1 MNRLK
6 TANSMLWVPPESL
19 AAPCP
24 TNIMIKILTPLHFGP
39 LAWPCINERPSPE
52 PLAHNLTATAQI
64 TGHSTR
70 TLRRLVKRGLLRP
83 SKASRKFVFARR
95 EIERFLNE
103 TTLD

>member
-1 MNRLK
+1 MHRLK
-6 TANSMLWVPPESL
+6 TANRMLWVPLESL
-19 AAPCP
+19 AAPFS
-24 TNIMIKILTPLHFGP
+24 TNIMIKILTSLHFGP
-39 LAWPCINERPSPE
+39 LAWPSINERLSPE
-52 PLAHNLTATAQI
+52 PLAYDLTATAQI

-103 TTLD
+103 TTQD